1 MKRISWI
8 AMAFTLSACIG
19 SGDGLTEDSFQ
30 KLTDVLNPPTGKS
43 KEVMY
48 AKLNTAEI
56 AVFACL
62 SDRKSANCERLSDE
76 EKSLAW
82 KVITKSK
89 MQIKME
95 YGKGN

>member
-8 AMAFTLSACIG
+8 ALAFTLSACIG
-19 SGDGLTEDSFQ
+19 SGDKLTEDSFQ
-30 KLTDVLNPPTGKS
+30 KLMYALNPPSGKT

-48 AKLNTAEI
+48 ANLNATER

-62 SDRKSANCERLSDE
+62 SDRKSANCEKLSDE